1 MRTGSGARLD
11 VKATGDG
18 GYWRYLAREQV
29 DATDRNKRPGMDGA
43 PGSGTRV
50 PEHRNEQPPRSQGS
64 PDRGRPQ
71 PSSRNPRAPQ
81 APQAARKRQ
90 PGRGA
95 ERDLPGQRPDL
106 DVRPRH
112 DTDRQSVAEGRSVPL
127 RVDIGGRRLI
137 KKKKKKK

>member
-43 PGSGTRV
+43 SGSGTRI

-64 PDRGRPQ
+64 PGRGRPQ
-71 PSSRNPRAPQ
+71 PSSRNPRAPH
-81 APQAARKRQ
+81 APQAARKLQ
-90 PGRGA
+90 PERGA
-95 ERDLPGQRPDL
+95 RRALPGQRSDL
-106 DVRPRH
+106 AVRPRQ
-112 DTDRQSVAEGRSVPL
+112 TTTPTEPTSA
-127 RVDIGGRRLI
+127 
-137 KKKKKKK
+137 

>member
-43 PGSGTRV
+43 PGSGTRI

-64 PDRGRPQ
+64 PGRGRPQ
-71 PSSRNPRAPQ
+71 PSSPNPRAPQ
-81 APQAARKRQ
+81 DQKSPR
-90 PGRGA
+90 
-95 ERDLPGQRPDL
+95 LN
-106 DVRPRH
+106 PRH
-112 DTDRQSVAEGRSVPL
+112 SSATRMPL
-127 RVDIGGRRLI
+127 SAC
-137 KKKKKKK
+137 KKNKNTNKRIITNLNK

>member
-43 PGSGTRV
+43 PGSGTRI

-64 PDRGRPQ
+64 PGRGRPQ

-81 APQAARKRQ
+81 APQAARS
-90 PGRGA
+90 
-95 ERDLPGQRPDL
+95 EEHTSEL
-106 DVRPRH
+106 
-112 DTDRQSVAEGRSVPL
+112 QS
-127 RVDIGGRRLI
+127 LI
-137 KKKKKKK
+137 RISYAVFCLKKNNEQKKQTEKYQKM